1 MGTGAPKDLSECRG
15 FFLEPATAKQRM
27 YEALRAYFVEGR
39 PSSEVAQDFGY
50 SPGSFQVLCH
60 HSSFRVDLK
69 HKAPLIQLFWDHQNW
84 GCGPVSNRSAGYDR
98 PTRPSDRYIRRADS

>member
-1 MGTGAPKDLSECRG
+1 MGIGVPKDLSECRR

-50 SPGSFQVLCH
+50 SPASFQVLC
-60 HSSFRVDLK
+60 
-69 HKAPLIQLFWDHQNW
+69 
-84 GCGPVSNRSAGYDR
+84 
-98 PTRPSDRYIRRADS
+98 PSLSP